1 MKKIWLLASIM
12 ISAVTVSG
20 QSLLD
25 RPISFS
31 FDDISLEEALFRLID
46 DSAINLSFSNSILPE
61 NKSITFTAIEL
72 PLDKVLDQLLDGTL
86 LAYKETVSQI
96 IIYRK
101 GLLELES
108 YTISGYVRDLETGEN
123 IVGAVIY
130 DEEKK
135 AGTYS
140 NSFGYFS
147 ISLTEGET
155 SLSISNLGYEK
166 EQMSFFHDED
176 GQVIIELKPYW
187 FEPILVKSF
196 TDSTLFE
203 NSNNAYDLNIKQ
215 VSKMASLGGEADLI
229 RTVFSLP
236 GVQTGSDGFGG
247 LSVRGGGI
255 DQNLFLLDG
264 VPVYNAMHGI
274 GLFSIYNSSA
284 VRSAKIL
291 KGSFPARYGGRMS
304 SVWDVQTK
312 EGNKKEFLGEV
323 DIGITSGKLTLE
335 GPINKGQ
342 GSFFFSGRRALFD
355 FYAEPISRKLRDNG
369 GFVTYQF
376 DDLNLKFNYDLTKT
390 DRVFISYYSGNDDYD
405 DLRSLKQAF
414 GDTITTLSDSEKVDW
429 GNTIAS
435 LRWNHLFSDKLFGN
449 TTFTYSLYEYGSEDF
464 IDLLVNHRD
473 DTLNRDVLLQ
483 LYSSTIKDVSIKTD
497 FDYSSF
503 KKHKIK
509 FGSVLT
515 WHEFSAKIASF
526 EQAEY
531 IDYILTDTVGD
542 AGNMPLKST
551 ELEFYLEDEIMLNEN
566 LHANIGLRVSSSYV
580 LDSWHVLPQPRLLI
594 TYMPSSKSSFN
605 FSINRVTQFLHLLSP
620 SRLGLPKDLWVTA
633 TDKVP
638 PQKSWQFVAGTKRKL
653 GNGFLL
659 NLDFYF
665 KKMYNLPLFTGAS
678 LNGINTIDW
687 QENVVVGRGKSYGTE
702 LLLQKHSEKWGGWL
716 SYTLGWSNRKFPQ
729 DINNGESFP
738 IKLDRRH
745 NFNLQ
750 VLYKMN
756 EKWDFAGG
764 YTIASGSYF
773 SLPSQEYSVVQIS
786 GVPTSIE
793 PLIIP
798 EGVND
803 QQLPVYHRLDVSAN
817 YYINHRK
824 AKQTI
829 KIGVTNVYNK
839 LNPLFRTLR
848 DKFDDDGVLS
858 SEFVEVSL
866 LPIFPSLRYIIEL
879 K

>member
-1 MKKIWLLASIM
+1 MKKNWLLISILLA
-12 ISAVTVSG
+12 AVTASG

-25 RPISFS
+25 RPVSFS
-31 FDDISLEEALFRLID
+31 FENISLENALFQLIE
-46 DSAINLSFSNSILPE
+46 DSGVNLSFSNSILPE
-61 NKSITFTAIEL
+61 NKTINFTAIEL
-72 PLDKVLDQLLDGTL
+72 PLDKVLDQLLTGTL
-86 LAYKETVSQI
+86 LVYKETASQV

-101 GLLELES
+101 GPQDLES

-130 DEEKK
+130 DVEKK
-135 AGTYS
+135 SGTYS

-147 ISLTEGET
+147 MVLTEGKAELT
-155 SLSISNLGYEK
+155 ISNLGYEY
-166 EQMSFFHDED
+166 EQVSFFHGKDR
-176 GQVIIELKPYW
+176 QIIVELKPYW

-196 TDSTLFE
+196 TDSTLLE
-203 NSNNAYDLNIKQ
+203 NTINAYDLNIEQ
-215 VSKMASLGGEADLI
+215 ISRMASLGGEADLM
-229 RTVFSLP
+229 RTVYSLP

-264 VPVYNAMHGI
+264 VPVYNAMHGL

-304 SVWDVQTK
+304 SVWDIQTK

-335 GPINKGQ
+335 GPITKDK
-342 GSFFFSGRRALFD
+342 GSFFFSGRRAFFD
-355 FYAEPISRKLRDNG
+355 FYARPISQKLREND
-369 GFVTYQF
+369 GFVSYEF
-376 DDLNLKFNYDLTKT
+376 DDLNLKFNYDLTKK
-390 DRVFISYYSGNDDYD
+390 DRLYISYYTGNDDYD
-405 DLRSLKQAF
+405 DLRSLKRSF
-414 GDTITTLSDSEKVDW
+414 GDTVTALNDLEKVDW

-435 LRWNHLFSDKLFGN
+435 LRWNHLFSDKVFGN
-449 TTFTYSLYEYGSEDF
+449 TTFTYSLYEYRSEDF
-464 IDLLVNHRD
+464 IDLLVNLD
-473 DTLNRDVLLQ
+473 SDTLNRDVLLQ
-483 LYSSTIKDVSIKTD
+483 LYTSSIKDFSIKTD

-503 KKHKIK
+503 NKHKIK

-515 WHEFSAKIASF
+515 WHEFSTKIASF
-526 EQAEY
+526 EQAEQ
-531 IDYILTDTVGD
+531 IDNIVTDTIGD
-542 AGNMPLKST
+542 AGNLPLKST
-551 ELEFYLEDEIMLNEN
+551 ELEFYIEDEIMLGEN
-566 LHANIGLRVSSSYV
+566 LQANIGLRVSSSYV
-580 LDSWHVLPQPRLLI
+580 LDIWHVLPQPRLLV
-594 TYMPSSKSSFN
+594 TYMPNSKSSFN
-605 FSINRVTQFLHLLSP
+605 FSINRVTQFLLLLSP

-633 TDKVP
+633 TDRVP

-653 GNGFLL
+653 GSGFLL
-659 NLDFYF
+659 NLDFYYKRMF
-665 KKMYNLPLFTGAS
+665 NLPIFTGAS

-687 QENVVVGRGKSYGTE
+687 QDNVAIGKGKSYGAE

-716 SYTLGWSNRKFPQ
+716 SYTLGWSDRTFPE

-745 NFNLQ
+745 NLNLQ
-750 VLYKMN
+750 AIYKMN

-764 YTIASGSYF
+764 FTITSGSYY

-786 GVPTSIE
+786 GVPTAIE
-793 PLIIP
+793 PLVVP

-803 QQLPVYHRLDVSAN
+803 QQLPVYHRLDLSAN
-817 YYINHRK
+817 YYINRPK
-824 AKQTI
+824 AKHTI
-829 KIGVTNVYNK
+829 KFGVTNVYNR

-848 DKFDDDGVLS
+848 DKFEDDGVLS

-866 LPIFPSLRYIIEL
+866 LPLFPSLRYIIEM